1 MGQIVTVDVP
11 HQLGAEEAKRRVQA
25 GVDALQQ
32 KFADKLSGLKIDWQE
47 THADVNMTVM
57 NFPLRGMNF
66 PLHGA
71 LDFLPDC
78 VRVSL
83 DLPWALALI
92 AEKTKGMIARHT
104 GEMLQLPPP
113 KA

>member
-1 MGQIVTVDVP
+1 MAHIVTVDVP

-25 GVDALQQ
+25 GVEALQQ
-32 KFADKLSGLKIDWQE
+32 KFSHKLDGLHIDWQE

-57 NFPLRGMNF
+57 NFPLR
-66 PLHGA
+66 GA

-92 AEKTKGMIARHT
+92 AEKTKGMISKHT

>member
-1 MGQIVTVDVP
+1 MAHIVTVDVP
-11 HQLGAEEAKRRVQA
+11 HQLGAEEAKRRVEA
-25 GVDALQQ
+25 GIEALQQ
-32 KFADKLSGLKIDWQE
+32 KFAHKLDGLHIDWQG

-57 NFPLRGMNF
+57 NFPLRG
-66 PLHGA
+66 G

-92 AEKTKGMIARHT
+92 AEKTKGMISRHT

>member
-1 MGQIVTVDVP
+1 MGQIVTVDVQ
-11 HQLGAEEAKRRVQA
+11 HQLGAAEAKRRVQA
-25 GVDALQQ
+25 GIEALRGKLGDKLAALQV
-32 KFADKLSGLKIDWQE
+32 DWAE
-47 THADVNMTVM
+47 THADVHVTVM
-57 NFPLRGMNF
+57 NHTLN
-66 PLHGA
+66 GA
-71 LDFLPDC
+71 MEFLPDC

-92 AEKTKGMIARHT
+92 AEKAKGMITRHT